1 MLFDYSIV
9 AVDFDGTLCEDKWPE
24 IGDARESLIWHLRC
38 RQARGDKIILW
49 TCRTG
54 DKLRE
59 AVEWCSLYG
68 LIFDAINENLP
79 EVIEF
84 CGGDSRKI
92 YADEYIDDKMVVPLR
107 GLRAK
112 CHVFDDAGFDEF
124 MKKRYFAAPWEPDYK
139 FEPGYVIDA
148 DGKLKMTE
156 VSMVAAHD
164 SVNRNGTSLK
174 AALENLKIPEIKIDW
189 ESNADMYKLVDPDMI
204 AEGIRRIIYRESGD

>member
-54 DKLRE
+54 EKLRE

-92 YADEYIDDKMVVPLR
+92 YADEYIDDKMVNQF
-107 GLRAK
+107 GYSIN
-112 CHVFDDAGFDEF
+112 DECDF
-124 MKKRYFAAPWEPDYK
+124 LMPNYK
-139 FEPGYVIDA
+139 FDPGFAMDA

-156 VSMVAAHD
+156 VSMVVAHD
-164 SVNRNGTSLK
+164 GVNKNGISLK
-174 AALENLKIPEIKIDW
+174 AALEKLELPEVRIDW
-189 ESNADMYKLVDPDMI
+189 ESNAHMYKRVDTDMI
-204 AEGIRRIIYRESGD
+204 AEGLRRIYRESED

>member
-92 YADEYIDDKMVVPLR
+92 YADEYIDDKMVNQF
-107 GLRAK
+107 GYSIN
-112 CHVFDDAGFDEF
+112 DECN
-124 MKKRYFAAPWEPDYK
+124 YLIPNYK
-139 FEPGYVIDA
+139 FDPGFVMDA
-148 DGKLKMTE
+148 DGKLKVTE
-156 VSMVAAHD
+156 VSMVVTHD
-164 SVNRNGTSLK
+164 DVNKNGTSLK
-174 AALENLKIPEIKIDW
+174 AALEKLEIPEVKIDW
-189 ESNADMYKLVDPDMI
+189 ESNANMYKRVDTDMI
-204 AEGIRRIIYRESGD
+204 TEGLRRIYRESGD

>member
-54 DKLRE
+54 DRLRE
-59 AVEWCSLYG
+59 AVEWCYLYG

-79 EVIEF
+79 EVIEY

-92 YADEYIDDKMVVPLR
+92 YADEYIDDKMVAPSR

-112 CHVFDDAGFDEF
+112 CHVFDDAYMDDF
-124 MKKRYFAAPWEPDYK
+124 MKKRYSEAP
-139 FEPGYVIDA
+139 
-148 DGKLKMTE
+148 
-156 VSMVAAHD
+156 
-164 SVNRNGTSLK
+164 
-174 AALENLKIPEIKIDW
+174 W
-189 ESNADMYKLVDPDMI
+189 ESNADMI
-204 AEGIRRIIYRESGD
+204 AEGLRRL

>member
-38 RQARGDKIILW
+38 RQARGDKIVLW

-54 DKLRE
+54 DRLRE

-79 EVIEF
+79 EVIEY

-92 YADEYIDDKMVVPLR
+92 YADEYIDDKMINQFGYGSIDMCEYSMPN
-107 GLRAK
+107 
-112 CHVFDDAGFDEF
+112 
-124 MKKRYFAAPWEPDYK
+124 YK
-139 FEPGYVIDA
+139 FDPGYVMDA
-148 DGKLKMTE
+148 NGMLKMTE
-156 VSMVAAHD
+156 VSLVAAHNG
-164 SVNRNGTSLK
+164 VNKNGMSLK
-174 AALENLKIPEIKIDW
+174 AALEKLEIPEIKIDYDL
-189 ESNADMYKLVDPDMI
+189 NTADLYKRIDPDMI
-204 AEGIRRIIYRESGD
+204 TEGLRRICRESED